1 MINLKIIFVRHGQT
15 NLNINNKNI
24 IKKMQG
30 QSDLELNDIGKSQ
43 AVKVREKIKEKDVD
57 IILVSPLKRAQQTAK
72 IINEIN
78 LVLYLFLF
86 LFAQNFDFAQCYLAF
101 I

>member
-43 AVKVREKIKEKDVD
+43 AVNVREKIKEKDVD
-57 IILVSPLKRAQQTAK
+57 IILVSPLKRAKNGRQ
-72 IINEIN
+72 
-78 LVLYLFLF
+78 
-86 LFAQNFDFAQCYLAF
+86 
-101 I
+101 